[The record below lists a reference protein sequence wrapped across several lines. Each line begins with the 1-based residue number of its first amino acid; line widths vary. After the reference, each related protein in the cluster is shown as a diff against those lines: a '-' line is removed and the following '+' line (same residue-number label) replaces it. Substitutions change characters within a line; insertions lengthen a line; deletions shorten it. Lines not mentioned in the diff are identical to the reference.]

1 MLRKYYRSTIEHV
14 RFILCLKDLFIFHV
28 YQCSRERERER
39 RRKEKKLAILDQTE
53 KNYTTNYSSLIIVSY
68 LFILI
73 KIPHLSFSI
82 DTTTQL
88 SMLQQTN

>member
-1 MLRKYYRSTIEHV
+1 MFINV
-14 RFILCLKDLFIFHV
+14 RE
-28 YQCSRERERER
+28 RERERER
-39 RRKEKKLAILDQTE
+39 RREEKKLAILDQTE
-53 KNYTTNYSSLIIVSY
+53 KNYTTNYSSLITVSY

-73 KIPHLSFSI
+73 KIPRLSFSI

>member
-1 MLRKYYRSTIEHV
+1 MLKKYYRSTIEHV

-28 YQCSRERERER
+28 YQCSFVRERER
-39 RRKEKKLAILDQTE
+39 EKKLAILDQTE
-53 KNYTTNYSSLIIVSY
+53 KKYTTNYSSFIIVSY

-73 KIPHLSFSI
+73 KIPRLSFSI

>member
-14 RFILCLKDLFIFHV
+14 RFILCLKDLFIFYV

>member
-1 MLRKYYRSTIEHV
+1 MSINVQV
-14 RFILCLKDLFIFHV
+14 RGE
-28 YQCSRERERER
+28 RERERER
-39 RRKEKKLAILDQTE
+39 ERGEEKKLTILDQIE

>member
-1 MLRKYYRSTIEHV
+1 MLINV
-14 RFILCLKDLFIFHV
+14 
-28 YQCSRERERER
+28 RERERER
-39 RRKEKKLAILDQTE
+39 ERERLAILDQTE

-73 KIPHLSFSI
+73 KIPRLSFSI
-82 DTTTQL
+82 DTATQI

>member
-73 KIPHLSFSI
+73 KIPHLNFSI

>member
-1 MLRKYYRSTIEHV
+1 MSINVQV
-14 RFILCLKDLFIFHV
+14 RGE
-28 YQCSRERERER
+28 RERERER
-39 RRKEKKLAILDQTE
+39 GEEKKLTILDQIE

-73 KIPHLSFSI
+73 KIPRLSFSI

-88 SMLQQTN
+88 SMLQRTN

>member
-1 MLRKYYRSTIEHV
+1 MLKKYYRSTIEHV

-28 YQCSRERERER
+28 YQCSFVRERER
-39 RRKEKKLAILDQTE
+39 EKKLAILDQTE
-53 KNYTTNYSSLIIVSY
+53 KKYTTNYSSLIIVSY

-73 KIPHLSFSI
+73 KIPCLSVSI

>member
-1 MLRKYYRSTIEHV
+1 MEHV

-28 YQCSRERERER
+28 YQCSFERERERER
-39 RRKEKKLAILDQTE
+39 EKKLAILDQTE
-53 KNYTTNYSSLIIVSY
+53 KKYTTNYSSLIIVSY

-73 KIPHLSFSI
+73 KIPRLSFSI

>member
-1 MLRKYYRSTIEHV
+1 MLKKYYRSTIEHV

-28 YQCSRERERER
+28 YQCSFVRERERER
-39 RRKEKKLAILDQTE
+39 EKKLTILDQTE
-53 KNYTTNYSSLIIVSY
+53 KKYTTNYSSLIIVSY

>member
-1 MLRKYYRSTIEHV
+1 MLKKYYRSTIKHV

-28 YQCSRERERER
+28 YQCSSEERERERE
-39 RRKEKKLAILDQTE
+39 EKKLAILDQTE